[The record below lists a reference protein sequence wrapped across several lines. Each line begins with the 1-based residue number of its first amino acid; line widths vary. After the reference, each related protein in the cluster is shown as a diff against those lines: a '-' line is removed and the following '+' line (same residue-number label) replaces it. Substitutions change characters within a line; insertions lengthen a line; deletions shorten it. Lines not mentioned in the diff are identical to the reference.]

1 MLEDEAGKAS
11 FRRLLVQNRFMLTV
25 SVFHS
30 MLAITAAMIDF
41 FLAREE
47 VSPAVLTHL
56 SQTFTLV
63 NQRLSS
69 DEATSDTSLA
79 VVVLLIIYEQLRR
92 DEEKMQVH
100 FEGLRRMVKLRGGLV
115 ALKHNCS
122 LVQKICRQAVP

>member
-1 MLEDEAGKAS
+1 
-11 FRRLLVQNRFMLTV
+11 
-25 SVFHS
+25 

-63 NQRLSS
+63 NQKLSS
-69 DEATSDTSLA
+69 NEATSDTSLA

-92 DEEKMQVH
+92 DEDRMQVH
-100 FEGLRRMVKLRGGLV
+100 FEGLRRMVNLRGGLI
-115 ALKHNCS
+115 ALGHNCS
-122 LVQKICRQAVP
+122 LVQKICRQVAFK